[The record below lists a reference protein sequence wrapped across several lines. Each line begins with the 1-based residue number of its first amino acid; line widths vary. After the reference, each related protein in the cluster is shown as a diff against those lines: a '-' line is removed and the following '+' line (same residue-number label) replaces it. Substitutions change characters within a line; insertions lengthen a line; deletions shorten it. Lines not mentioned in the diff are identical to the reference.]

1 MPLARLEQRS
11 AALRALHDVSTRIGA
26 SLDLTRTLD
35 AVAAAVVESIG
46 FRVAVV
52 NLVEGDQLRVVAV
65 SGGPEVREALAGR
78 TDSVTNWTR
87 LLELGEPW
95 GSLRFLHHDVVMRAE
110 GTDLYMHVPDLP
122 VVDDPHAWHPFDALL
137 APLHGS
143 DGELVGVISV
153 DDPVDGR
160 VPGALQRELLEL
172 FASQAAIAITNAGL
186 YSRLRERE
194 ASLAASL
201 AEARRNEEQFRVL
214 FASAPIGMVLVDE
227 DAMIREVNEAACR
240 MVGRRREEVLGAP
253 ALTFTRADDVP
264 LVREGARRVGGGPVR
279 LEKRYLHAD
288 GSVRWGEATLTR
300 FRAARAAGGGAGG
313 EAGGAADAGAPWLL
327 VQIEDITHRREQEAE
342 LRHLATHDPL
352 TGLANRSLLLSS
364 LASRLRTASP
374 SQPVGI
380 VFVDLDRFKRV
391 NDTWGHAAG
400 DELLTLTAQRLRS
413 LVRRDDVVGRLGGDE
428 FAVLTC
434 GHDRAGAAGL
444 AERLR
449 AALAEPA
456 VVAGV
461 PLTVTASV
469 GLLVVETPDQDASA
483 VLAGSDA
490 AMYAGKQRGGNR
502 VEAYDECVSGR
513 VHRRGRTEGL
523 LRAALADEGASVLV
537 QYQPVV
543 DVRSRAVTGMEAL
556 VRLVDEHGTVHPPGD
571 FIDVAEDSG
580 LIVPLGARVLSTA
593 LADAVAWQRP
603 DRPVPLSVNVS
614 GRQAVRPE
622 FALELLDELHRSGL
636 PPHLLALELT
646 ESVLLEA
653 GESTVTQLHALR
665 AAGVHLGVD
674 DFGTGY
680 ASLTYLHRLPLT
692 FVKVDRSFTA
702 GLPHDPASR
711 AIVAAVCGLAE
722 ALGLSCTV
730 EGIETEEQLRV
741 AAAQPVA
748 KLHGQGWLFGR
759 ALSAP
764 DALAFLAA
772 QPPAPATTP
781 VPVPTITFT

>member
-1 MPLARLEQRS
+1 MPQARLEQRS

-35 AVAAAVVESIG
+35 AVATAVVEAIG
-46 FRVAVV
+46 FRTAVV

-65 SGGPEVREALAGR
+65 SGGPEVHEALAGQ
-78 TDSVTNWTR
+78 TDSVANWIR

-95 GSLRFLHHDVVMRAE
+95 GSLRFLHHDVVMAAE
-110 GTDLYMHVPDLP
+110 DTDLYMHVPDLP
-122 VVDDPHAWHPFDALL
+122 IVDDPEAWHPFDALL

-153 DDPVDGR
+153 DDPADGR

-172 FASQAAIAITNAGL
+172 FATQAAIAIANAGL
-186 YSRLRERE
+186 YSRLQERE

-227 DAMIREVNEAACR
+227 QAMIREVNEAACR

-300 FRAARAAGGGAGG
+300 FRADG
-313 EAGGAADAGAPWLL
+313 GAPWLL

-364 LASRLRTASP
+364 LASRLRTASAR
-374 SQPVGI
+374 QPVGV
-380 VFVDLDRFKRV
+380 VFVDLDRFKQV

-434 GHDRAGAAGL
+434 GQDREGAAGL

-461 PLTVTASV
+461 PVTVTASV

-543 DVRSRAVTGMEAL
+543 DVRTRAVTGMEAL

-571 FIDVAEDSG
+571 FIDVAEDTG

-653 GESTVTQLHALR
+653 GEGTVTQLHALR

-702 GLPHDPASR
+702 GLPQDPASR

-722 ALGLSCTV
+722 ALGLACTV

-764 DALAFLAA
+764 DALGFLDAHA
-772 QPPAPATTP
+772 PAPATTP
-781 VPVPTITFT
+781 APGPTITFTGSSSCGVG

>member
-1 MPLARLEQRS
+1 MPLTRLEQRS

-35 AVAAAVVESIG
+35 AVAAAVVEAIG
-46 FRVAVV
+46 FRTAVV

-65 SGGPEVREALAGR
+65 SGGPDVHEALAGQ
-78 TDSVTNWTR
+78 TDSVANWIH

-95 GSLRFLHHDVVMRAE
+95 GTLRFLHHDVVMAADD
-110 GTDLYMHVPDLP
+110 TDLYMHVPDLP
-122 VVDDPHAWHPFDALL
+122 IVDDPGAWHPFDALL

-143 DGELVGVISV
+143 NGELVGVISV

-160 VPGALQRELLEL
+160 VPGELQRELLEL
-172 FASQAAIAITNAGL
+172 FATQAAIAITNAGL

-227 DAMIREVNEAACR
+227 DAVIREVNEAACR
-240 MVGRRREEVLGAP
+240 MVGSSRAEVLGTP
-253 ALTFTRADDVP
+253 ALAFTRPDDVAMM
-264 LVREGARRVGGGPVR
+264 RDGARRVGGGPVR

-288 GSVRWGEATLTR
+288 GSTRWGEATLTR
-300 FRAARAAGGGAGG
+300 FRASGGAGG
-313 EAGGAADAGAPWLL
+313 EAPWLL
-327 VQIEDITHRREQEAE
+327 VQIEDITHRRAQEAE

-364 LASRLRTASP
+364 LGARLRTAGP
-374 SQPVGI
+374 EQPVSI

-400 DELLTLTAQRLRS
+400 DELLTLTADRLRS

-428 FAVLTC
+428 FAVLTSAQ
-434 GHDRAGAAGL
+434 DRAGAAAL

-456 VVAGV
+456 VVAGT

-469 GLLVVETPDQDASA
+469 GLLVVDTPGQDASA

-513 VHRRGRTEGL
+513 VQRRVTTEGL
-523 LRAALADEGASVLV
+523 LRAALAGEGASVLV

-543 DVRSRAVTGMEAL
+543 DARTTSVTGMEAL

-571 FIDVAEDSG
+571 FIDVAEETG
-580 LIVPLGARVLSTA
+580 LIMPLGAHVLRTA
-593 LADAVAWQRP
+593 LADAVGWQRP
-603 DRPVPLSVNVS
+603 DRAVPVSVNVS

-622 FALELLDELHRSGL
+622 FTLELLDELARFGL

-653 GESTVTQLHALR
+653 GEGTVTQLHALR

-722 ALGLSCTV
+722 ALGLACTV

-748 KLHGQGWLFGR
+748 KLHAQGWLFGR
-759 ALSAP
+759 AVDAAH
-764 DALAFLAA
+764 ALAFLDAHS
-772 QPPAPATTP
+772 PVAPGVRTSE
-781 VPVPTITFT
+781 